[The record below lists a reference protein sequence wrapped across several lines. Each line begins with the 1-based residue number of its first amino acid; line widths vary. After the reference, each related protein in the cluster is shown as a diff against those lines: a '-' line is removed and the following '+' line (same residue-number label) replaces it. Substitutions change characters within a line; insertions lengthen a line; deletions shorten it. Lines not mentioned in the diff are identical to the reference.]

1 MCALSTLIYDDVL
14 KGLES
19 AIAFAILANNNI
31 NIILR
36 DLSEITRGGGG
47 DGNFEFGFRN
57 EVTHPCNGSETC

>member
-36 DLSEITRGGGG
+36 DLSEITRGKGGG
-47 DGNFEFGFRN
+47 GWEF
-57 EVTHPCNGSETC
+57 